1 MGTLTIPQS
10 YIADTA
16 DADST
21 SRWFALFQGAFFCG
35 NGLGPLVA
43 SVISHYTSF
52 LVLFYVA
59 IAMHI
64 TFLLLV
70 WLAIPESLLPG
81 QMEAA
86 RQEHAR
92 DLGARHL
99 TSGGLLADA
108 KKAILSVIEPLEVFL
123 PSSESF
129 TSPPIKLPTRSW
141 NLTLIIVSYFPDALL
156 TGAGVYQ
163 IQYGMA
169 MFGWRSEQVR
179 AHLSSSKCSTFHT
192 TK

>member
-43 SVISHYTSF
+43 SVISHYTGF

-70 WLAIPESLLPG
+70 WLAIPESLLPA

-92 DLGARHL
+92 EKEMAARRARQDRRSAPPRGGPRNARRRLHPRRQSARAGTAPRTTVFNTLGGEAACSRVVMPCRRIHFY
-99 TSGGLLADA
+99 LLRTC
-108 KKAILSVIEPLEVFL
+108 IQV
-123 PSSESF
+123 
-129 TSPPIKLPTRSW
+129 TQPISML
-141 NLTLIIVSYFPDALL
+141 
-156 TGAGVYQ
+156 G
-163 IQYGMA
+163 
-169 MFGWRSEQVR
+169 
-179 AHLSSSKCSTFHT
+179 T
-192 TK
+192 T